1 MALQALLPFIPSI
14 LGVLGSLF
22 KGNKTKF
29 TEQQSPQQ
37 KLAYTQLLQMLMQKN
52 RQGSDPM
59 NQIRQMFYGQGQKPM
74 GASGGEMD
82 TGQKPEYDPMMYGF
96 GAPEQRQP
104 IKPYLSR

>member
-1 MALQALLPFIPSI
+1 MAGPLAAILPFIPSI
-14 LGVLGSLF
+14 LGVIGSLF

-59 NQIRQMFYGQGQKPM
+59 NQIRQMFYGQQPPQQPLVGMPGSGQGQNM
-74 GASGGEMD
+74 G
-82 TGQKPEYDPMMYGF
+82 GQP
-96 GAPEQRQP
+96 R
-104 IKPYLSR
+104 PY